1 MQNYTVYDISQALQ
15 WGMKP
20 LLDFMYPPYLEQFL
34 MPKLKLVKYRQLPS
48 TLASNEVD
56 AMIRDIRSIKR
67 IEIEELN
74 SQFLISLYCRS
85 LPNPLTTKKH
95 ILLESSNGDA
105 AYYPNELG
113 LPSRITNLHIL
124 QQEFQSMYYVL
135 QRKSVILHNPYL
147 LDCHALEDQ
156 NGHHYYF
163 YEFYPDRVY
172 ELPFLSELQQK
183 VYAIPSEELKE
194 RFVTEQEL
202 SRHCAFNSLLDHNY
216 LKASQEEKEDY
227 CKVYHKK
234 SKFSI

>member
-56 AMIRDIRSIKR
+56 AIIRDIRSIKR
-67 IEIEELN
+67 IEIEKLN

-105 AYYPNELG
+105 AYYPNEPG
-113 LPSRITNLHIL
+113 LPSRITNLRIL

-135 QRKSVILHNPYL
+135 QRKSVILHNPRL
-147 LDCHALEDQ
+147 LDCHSLEDQ
-156 NGHHYYF
+156 NGHCYYF
-163 YEFYPDRVY
+163 YEFYPDQVY
-172 ELPFLSELQQK
+172 ELPFISEIQQK
-183 VYAIPSEELKE
+183 AYAIPSEELKE

-202 SRHCAFNSLLDHNY
+202 SRHRAFTSLLDHYY
-216 LKASQEEKEDY
+216 LNATQEEKEDY